1 MSVAAQNAIL
11 KTIEEPPEYGI
22 IMILTQSKEM
32 MLETIQSRC
41 VLLEMRP
48 VQKNDFKSYF
58 QSKMKVPD
66 YEIDSLLEFSAG
78 NIGKAKSMV
87 ENDSYSTMREQI
99 LDILKNIKKLDAASL
114 SGKMKDAANYKNDMN
129 GYMDLITMWFRD
141 VLLYKSTRNDK
152 KLIFKEQINIIKKQ
166 SEGYSY
172 NALNE
177 ILEEIKK
184 VQTRLGSNVNFELTL
199 EMLYMKIRDLLTE
212 M

>member
-1 MSVAAQNAIL
+1 M
-11 KTIEEPPEYGI
+11 
-22 IMILTQSKEM
+22 
-32 MLETIQSRC
+32 
-41 VLLEMRP
+41 
-48 VQKNDFKSYF
+48 
-58 QSKMKVPD
+58 
-66 YEIDSLLEFSAG
+66 
-78 NIGKAKSMV
+78 
-87 ENDSYSTMREQI
+87 
-99 LDILKNIKKLDAASL
+99 
-114 SGKMKDAANYKNDMN
+114 
-129 GYMDLITMWFRD
+129 
-141 VLLYKSTRNDK
+141 LYKSTRNDK